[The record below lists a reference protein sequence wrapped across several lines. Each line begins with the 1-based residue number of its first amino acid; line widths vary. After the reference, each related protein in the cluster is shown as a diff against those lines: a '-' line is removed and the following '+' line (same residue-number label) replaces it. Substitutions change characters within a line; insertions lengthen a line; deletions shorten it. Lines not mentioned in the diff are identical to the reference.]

1 MNLAYLA
8 VFFGGG
14 LGSVARMMTSQFFAK
29 NLDAGSFPI
38 GTFAVNIIGAF
49 LIGIIVEILALKTNI
64 SEIARYALV
73 VGFLGGFTTFSAFSL
88 ESYLLFTKGE
98 YLTLAAYILAS
109 ILGTIL
115 MVGLAT
121 FLVRQL
127 I

>member
-1 MNLAYLA
+1 MNLAYIA

-29 NLDAGSFPI
+29 NFDAGSFPV

-49 LIGIIVEILALKTNI
+49 LIGTLVEILALKTNI
-64 SEIARYALV
+64 SELARYFLV

-88 ESYLLFTKGE
+88 EGYLLFTKGE
-98 YLTLAAYILAS
+98 YLTLCAYILAS
-109 ILGTIL
+109 IFGTIL

-121 FLVRQL
+121 FLVRH
-127 I
+127 IV